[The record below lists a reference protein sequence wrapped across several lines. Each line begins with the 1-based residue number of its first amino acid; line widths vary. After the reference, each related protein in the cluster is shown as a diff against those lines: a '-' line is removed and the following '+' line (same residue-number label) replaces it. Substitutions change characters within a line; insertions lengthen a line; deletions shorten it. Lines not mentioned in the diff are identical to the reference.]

1 LPSPAPAFNSGVGSE
16 GVRRLC
22 RIAIRGLV
30 VVYVLALLLFLTGT
44 FGWFGSPQGPLAGV
58 FLVPLGL
65 PWNLLLDW
73 APDRLRAVLAAA
85 APILNIAILSAIC
98 ARRIPAGGG

>member
-1 LPSPAPAFNSGVGSE
+1 MGSE
-16 GVRRLC
+16 GVGRIC
-22 RIAIRGLV
+22 RIATRSFF
-30 VVYVLALLLFLTGT
+30 VVYVLALLLFLIGT
-44 FGWFGSPQGPLAGV
+44 FGWFGSPQGPLAGI

-85 APILNIAILSAIC
+85 APILNMAILSALC
-98 ARRIPAGGG
+98 THLHSPRGG

>member
-1 LPSPAPAFNSGVGSE
+1 MQRICRFI
-16 GVRRLC
+16 VRGFL
-22 RIAIRGLV
+22 L
-30 VVYVLALLLFLTGT
+30 VYVAALVLFLAGT

-73 APDRLRAVLAAA
+73 ADDPLRAVLAAA
-85 APILNIAILSAIC
+85 APLLNLAILKALC
-98 ARRIPAGGG
+98 VRLHRAGGG

>member
-1 LPSPAPAFNSGVGSE
+1 MA
-16 GVRRLC
+16 RIC
-22 RIAIRGLV
+22 RIAVRGFILV
-30 VVYVLALLLFLTGT
+30 YALALLLFLIGT
-44 FGWFGSPQGPLAGV
+44 FGLFGSSEGPLAGV

-85 APILNIAILSAIC
+85 APILNIAILSALC
-98 ARRIPAGGG
+98 ARLHGPGAR